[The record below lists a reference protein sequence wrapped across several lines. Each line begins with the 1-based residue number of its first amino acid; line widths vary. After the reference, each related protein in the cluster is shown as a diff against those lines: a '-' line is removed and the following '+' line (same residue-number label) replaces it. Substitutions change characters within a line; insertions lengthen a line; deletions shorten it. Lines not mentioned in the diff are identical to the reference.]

1 MSQEESWKASI
12 VTDPRATD
20 EGTHPGDRLPADGRN
35 LLGEVPTFSE
45 VSAAPDYDPLFD
57 VSVNLQ
63 SLIGLPPD
71 FCEALESLGGC
82 SLSLATKLMSSHETS
97 GSGEFVAGQL
107 CGTEA

>member
-1 MSQEESWKASI
+1 MSQGRRWNASI
-12 VTDPRATD
+12 ATDPRATA
-20 EGTHPGDRLPADGRN
+20 GTSPDDQLPADGKG
-35 LLGEVPTFSE
+35 LLSEVLTFSE
-45 VSAAPDYDPLFD
+45 VSAAPSYDPLYD

-107 CGTEA
+107 